1 MKVGIS
7 RVYSSSG
14 QIDEDE
20 CIVLLDKAELV
31 SGEIR
36 ISGSGERDPTSK
48 HDGYALTGYVLLH
61 PAEFQKVVDMA
72 LEAGLITIKVSDG
85 K

>member
-1 MKVGIS
+1 MKLGIA
-7 RVYSSSG
+7 REYSSTG
-14 QIDEDE
+14 QIEEDE
-20 CIVLLDKAELV
+20 CVVVLGKAEVV
-31 SGEIR
+31 SGEIL

-48 HDGYALTGYVLLH
+48 HDGYALKGYVMLH

-72 LEAGLITIKVSDG
+72 LEAGLITINVSDD

>member
-7 RVYSSSG
+7 REYSSSG

>member
-7 RVYSSSG
+7 REYSSSG
-14 QIDEDE
+14 QIEEDE
-20 CIVLLDKAELV
+20 CIVMLDKAELV

-48 HDGYALTGYVLLH
+48 HDGFALTGYVLLH